1 MKTLIV
7 STRSPLRHPGKLAL
21 GILHDFVN
29 SRELA
34 WRLFYRDLKASYR
47 QSFLGYVWVF
57 LPPLFTTLTFT
68 FLNSQNILSIGD
80 TPIPYPAYAMLGT
93 LLWQNFV
100 DALNSPIKSVNINKA
115 MLVKVNF
122 PREALILAG
131 LGEVIFNFLI
141 RLVLLIPVFIIFE
154 IPVTTSMLWFP
165 LGFLGLIVLG
175 LAIGL
180 LLTPLALLFGD
191 VQRGLGLVTG
201 IWMLLT
207 PALYPPP
214 NEGFAASLAEWNPV
228 SPILLT
234 TRSWLISEP
243 TIHLESFW
251 IVSFASAI
259 IVILGLILYRISM
272 PHLIGRMGA

>member
-1 MKTLIV
+1 MKTTVISAESPMRRPGQLI
-7 STRSPLRHPGKLAL
+7 REFFQDLLA
-21 GILHDFVN
+21 

-34 WRLFYRDLKASYR
+34 WSLFCRDLKAAYR
-47 QSFLGYVWVF
+47 QSFLGYLWVF

-68 FLNSQNILSIGD
+68 FLNAQNILSIGE

-100 DALNSPIKSVNINKA
+100 DALNSPIKSVGINKA

-122 PREALILAG
+122 PREALVLSG
-131 LGEVIFNFLI
+131 LGEVIFNFFI
-141 RLVLLIPVFIIFE
+141 RLLLLIPVFIIFE
-154 IPVTTSMLWFP
+154 IPVTASILWFP
-165 LGFLGLIVLG
+165 LGFLGLILLG

-180 LLTPLALLFGD
+180 LLTPLAMLFGD
-191 VQRGLGLVTG
+191 VQRGLGLATG

-207 PALYPPP
+207 PALYPLPK
-214 NEGFAASLAEWNPV
+214 EGIAATVAEWNPV

-234 TRSWLISEP
+234 TRNWLISEP
-243 TIHLESFW
+243 TLQMESFV
-251 IVSFASAI
+251 IVAGTSG
-259 IVILGLILYRISM
+259 ILVVLAFLFYRISM